1 MNVKQMLTGA
11 ALAAVASTAFHAGTA
26 GAQSGIDNGA
36 LSSPTFREH
45 KRTFGLVYTLPKEV
59 NDTLNATVYGLLR
72 EKLLNAKLYDEA
84 QRLNIP
90 HVTVLHIHNPD
101 PTTPEKM
108 KYCSARQSQASGGTN
123 SSTAVQRPNTPTAT
137 LIQKPA

>member
-1 MNVKQMLTGA
+1 MTMKRVTGIA
-11 ALAAVASTAFHAGTA
+11 AAVVIAIINVQGVAAQ
-26 GAQSGIDNGA
+26 GAIDNAA

-59 NDTLNATVYGLLR
+59 NDTLNTTVYGLLR

-84 QRLNIP
+84 QRINVP

-101 PTTPEKM
+101 PPTPDKM
-108 KYCSARQSQASGGTN
+108 LHALPKL
-123 SSTAVQRPNTPTAT
+123 P
-137 LIQKPA
+137 